1 MSNKNQVIIIIPAR
15 YASVRFPGKLLAD
28 LEGKPVIQWVHEKA
42 LSANVDDVWIATDDE
57 QIMQA
62 VSKFG
67 GKAVMTSSEHPSG
80 TDRIWEA
87 VQKISTDAHADE
99 LIINLQGDEP
109 LLPSEVIDQLVE
121 MMEADQTLEM
131 ATVAVKAERNEIEQ
145 DPNKVKVIKGTSSS
159 KALYFTRAGAPFF
172 REGGEDCGM
181 LLHWGIYAY
190 RKSALKKIVCLPE
203 SSLEKC
209 EKLEQLRALEAG
221 IDIHVLTT
229 DKSTVGI
236 DTPEDLEIVRKIF
249 KKAQKLQV
257 KT

>member
-1 MSNKNQVIIIIPAR
+1 MSNKTIIVIPAR
-15 YASVRFPGKLLAD
+15 YASTRFPGKLLAD
-28 LEGKPVIQWVHEKA
+28 LEGKPVIQRVYEKA
-42 LSANVDDVWIATDDE
+42 LATKGADDVWVATDDDK
-57 QIMQA
+57 IMQ
-62 VSKFG
+62 VVNDFG
-67 GKAVMTSSEHPSG
+67 GKTVMTSPDHPSG

-87 VQKISTDAHADE
+87 VQKISGDSTEDA

-109 LLPSEVIDQLVE
+109 LLPAEVIDQLIS
-121 MMEADQTLEM
+121 MMQADMSLEM
-131 ATVAVKAERNEIEQ
+131 GTIAVQADRSDIEK
-145 DPNKVKVIKGTSSS
+145 DPNRVKVVKGAASSR
-159 KALYFTRAGAPFF
+159 ALYFTRAGAPFL
-172 REGGEDCGM
+172 REGGKDCGM

-190 RKSALKKIVCLPE
+190 RKSTLKKIVSLPE

-249 KKAQKLQV
+249 KKA
-257 KT
+257 